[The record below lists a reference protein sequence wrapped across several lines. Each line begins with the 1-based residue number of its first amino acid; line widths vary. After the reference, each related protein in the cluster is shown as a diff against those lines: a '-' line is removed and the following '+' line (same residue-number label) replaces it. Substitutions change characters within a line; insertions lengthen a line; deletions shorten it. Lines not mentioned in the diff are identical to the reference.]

1 MVLIGALMPEL
12 WLKKTLARLIFLR
25 DFHFPKCKFLD
36 EGFAVTLCTT
46 FDSILHTYST
56 KNEINPQ
63 YVNLNVEKKNHSIY
77 FFLFSH

>member
-36 EGFAVTLCTT
+36 EGFAVMLCTS

-56 KNEINPQ
+56 KNE
-63 YVNLNVEKKNHSIY
+63 K
-77 FFLFSH
+77 FSVCIFEGR

>member
-1 MVLIGALMPEL
+1 MVLIGVSMPEL
-12 WLKKTLARLIFLR
+12 LLKKALARLIFLR

-36 EGFAVTLCTT
+36 EGFAVTLCTS